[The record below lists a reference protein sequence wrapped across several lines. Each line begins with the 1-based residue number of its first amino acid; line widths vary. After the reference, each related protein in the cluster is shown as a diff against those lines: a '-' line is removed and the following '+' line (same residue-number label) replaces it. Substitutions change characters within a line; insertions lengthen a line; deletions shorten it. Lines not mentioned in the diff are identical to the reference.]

1 VHKRCNYCRRSGN
14 GALLHHV
21 GPDKRADRCAV
32 GCADNCADD
41 SSADLGTNVRAVHDT
56 NERPNAANE
65 RTNGG
70 ADLSANRD
78 ADDRTN
84 AAYERTNGGAD
95 LDTHGGAF
103 LNSDVCPNEA
113 PNYNRRNL
121 QDRKSVV

>member
-84 AAYERTNGGAD
+84 AGGLHLRTDGAD
-95 LDTHGGAF
+95 VEL
-103 LNSDVCPNEA
+103 
-113 PNYNRRNL
+113 RRIEGRGQL
-121 QDRKSVV
+121 ASV